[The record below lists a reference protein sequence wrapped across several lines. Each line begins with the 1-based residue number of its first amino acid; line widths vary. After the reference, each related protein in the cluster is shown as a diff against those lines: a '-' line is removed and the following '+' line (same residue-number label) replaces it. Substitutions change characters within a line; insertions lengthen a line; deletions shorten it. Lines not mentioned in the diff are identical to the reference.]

1 MIMNEN
7 DIRAKF
13 APRKCESQAEFDSLM
28 QQMNSMQ
35 TELNHPYADKER
47 DLLKQ
52 IEILMAQKHAIF
64 IQIETIQI
72 QRRENEQHRK
82 DINRVFHDL
91 KHQLIT
97 LNPREGFIKKDK
109 EDEGID

>member
-1 MIMNEN
+1 MNEN
-7 DIRAKF
+7 DIRTQF
-13 APRKCESQAEFDSLM
+13 APRKCENQAEFETIM
-28 QQMNSMQ
+28 QQMNSLQ

-52 IEILMAQKHAIF
+52 IDILMAQKHAIF
-64 IQIETIQI
+64 TQIETIQI

-109 EDEGID
+109 ED